1 MCVNK
6 SCVCF
11 TSTRAHVRVFSRSLC
26 HLEAQSPRAQR
37 TSASATIARTSCF
50 INVHHT
56 TPKLKKKYFSYLGI
70 KSNLRSATD
79 MDDQDLSV
87 LDSRLPFEQMLTATP
102 HRYIHLKGNLVPAFV
117 DNKTHLSFLD
127 ISVDFIKER
136 PTSDIEL
143 VFKDGAGDKQQS
155 KKFRK
160 SVPIYW
166 SLNMSV
172 HAISIIILRY

>member
-1 MCVNK
+1 MRTCAYSHGRFV
-6 SCVCF
+6 
-11 TSTRAHVRVFSRSLC
+11 TSRLSHLGLSALLLQQPSLV
-26 HLEAQSPRAQR
+26 HLASSTFITQRQS
-37 TSASATIARTSCF
+37 S
-50 INVHHT
+50 
-56 TPKLKKKYFSYLGI
+56 KKKYFSYLGI

-127 ISVDFIKER
+127 ISVEFIKER